1 MWLTYESFWLYGVSK
16 ALFIKEYDYEKQQT
30 LLAMDGIGVAIVGDY
45 FRSIQKGTQVGNR
58 AIETTESDDDV
69 DDDAESTE

>member
-1 MWLTYESFWLYGVSK
+1 
-16 ALFIKEYDYEKQQT
+16 
-30 LLAMDGIGVAIVGDY
+30 MDGVGVVIVGVD